1 MRAPNERTWGGK
13 EGQRSAPCQERR
25 CGGEEEGMNEGL
37 EEEGC
42 DVKPWGRRRQEEVGE
57 KCSLAGP
64 IRRQAQ
70 MRRPKADS

>member
-1 MRAPNERTWGGK
+1 
-13 EGQRSAPCQERR
+13 
-25 CGGEEEGMNEGL
+25 MNEGL